1 MAHTRF
7 LVFLLI
13 LSFSALIS
21 QPVWSCSCEPPPPP
35 VEALQQADVVFAG
48 TVVSKEL
55 RETEPQWFVYFV
67 SLEVS
72 SSWKGLVKEE
82 MVVTTNS
89 DSLGSFCGYFFEE
102 GQDYLIYGYE
112 ENEGDPIFTGLCT
125 RTKLLEEAQDEI
137 AVLNR
142 ATAIE
147 PSPWG
152 TIKVLII
159 SIISP

>member
-1 MAHTRF
+1 MRF
-7 LVFLLI
+7 FLLFS
-13 LSFSALIS
+13 SFFFS
-21 QPVWSCSCEPPPPP
+21 QPAWPCSCEPPPPP
-35 VEALQQADVVFAG
+35 VEALEQADVVFVG
-48 TVVSKEL
+48 TVTSKEL
-55 RETEPQWFVYFV
+55 RETEPQWLVYFV

-125 RTKLLEEAQDEI
+125 RTKLLKDAQDEV

-152 TIKVLII
+152 TIKALII
-159 SIISP
+159 STFRPR

>member
-1 MAHTRF
+1 
-7 LVFLLI
+7 
-13 LSFSALIS
+13 
-21 QPVWSCSCEPPPPP
+21 
-35 VEALQQADVVFAG
+35 
-48 TVVSKEL
+48 
-55 RETEPQWFVYFV
+55 
-67 SLEVS
+67 
-72 SSWKGLVKEE
+72 

-89 DSLGSFCGYFFEE
+89 DSLGSFCGYSFEE

-125 RTKLLEEAQDEI
+125 RTKLLEDAQDEI

-152 TIKVLII
+152 TIKALII